1 MSEHQLQF
9 LEMRDNHWPFVG
21 KQEKDL
27 LLTGI
32 KIRGPLRSYAY
43 SMSLDS
49 IDIRA
54 LVRVQLSA
62 CLRAC
67 LAALLLLTVAT
78 AVAGEPCKPFE
89 DGRVDP
95 QILEV
100 MRSAAHEGRLYRVV
114 PGNSRVGFCVRYF
127 PGQEFRGEFTNIV
140 GGLVMPSMAQQYGQA
155 LLLIHTSILEAS
167 HAGLSPLVRGPE
179 FMDTDRYPEIMFVG
193 RAFEWLAPLQG
204 YIYGDLT
211 LRGITQPV
219 VFNVGID
226 ILEEG
231 LGNQPDRIFLK
242 GTGQVSRYQFD
253 MHHHR
258 FTIGE
263 TVRLCLDVEMAPWDP

>member
-1 MSEHQLQF
+1 M
-9 LEMRDNHWPFVG
+9 
-21 KQEKDL
+21 L
-27 LLTGI
+27 LIGVKT
-32 KIRGPLRSYAY
+32 RGPLRPYAY
-43 SMSLDS
+43 NMNIDS
-49 IDIRA
+49 VDLRPLPRI
-54 LVRVQLSA
+54 QLSGYLRT
-62 CLRAC
+62 CLS
-67 LAALLLLTVAT
+67 ALLMLAMGA

-140 GGLVMPSMAQQYGQA
+140 GGLVMPSMAQQSGQA
-155 LLLIHTSILEAS
+155 LLLIHTSTMEAS
-167 HAGLSPLVRGPE
+167 HAGLSPLVRGHE
-179 FMDTDRYPEIMFVG
+179 FMDTDNYPEILFVG
-193 RAFEWLAPLQG
+193 RVFEWLAPLQG

-253 MHHHR
+253 MRHHR

>member
-1 MSEHQLQF
+1 MI
-9 LEMRDNHWPFVG
+9 RV
-21 KQEKDL
+21 
-27 LLTGI
+27 
-32 KIRGPLRSYAY
+32 KIRGPLRFYACDVNIN
-43 SMSLDS
+43 SVDL
-49 IDIRA
+49 RP
-54 LVRVQLSA
+54 LPRVQLSGY
-62 CLRAC
+62 LRAY
-67 LAALLLLTVAT
+67 LSALLMLAMAT
-78 AVAGEPCKPFE
+78 AVASEPCKPFE
-89 DGRVDP
+89 NGRVDA
-95 QILEV
+95 QTLEI

-140 GGLVMPSMAQQYGQA
+140 GGLVMPSMTQLSGQA
-155 LLLIHTSILEAS
+155 LLLIHTSTMEAS
-167 HAGLSPLVRGPE
+167 NAGLSPLVRGHE
-179 FMDTDRYPEIMFVG
+179 FMDTDNYPEILFVG

-219 VFNVGID
+219 AFNVGID

-231 LGNQPDRIFLK
+231 LGDQPDRIFLK

-253 MHHHR
+253 MRHHR

-263 TVRLCLDVEMAPWDP
+263 TVRLCLDVEMAPWEP

>member
-1 MSEHQLQF
+1 
-9 LEMRDNHWPFVG
+9 
-21 KQEKDL
+21 
-27 LLTGI
+27 LLTGV
-32 KIRGPLRSYAY
+32 KIREPLRSYAY
-43 SMSLDS
+43 SMNIDS
-49 IDIRA
+49 ID
-54 LVRVQLSA
+54 LWPLPRVQLSGYLRV
-62 CLRAC
+62 CLS
-67 LAALLLLTVAT
+67 ALLLLAVAA

-100 MRSAAHEGRLYRVV
+100 MRNAALEGRLYRVV

-127 PGQEFRGEFTNIV
+127 PGQEFRGEFTNVV
-140 GGLVMPSMAQQYGQA
+140 GGLVMPSMTQQYGQA
-155 LLLIHTSILEAS
+155 LLLVHTSTMDAS
-167 HAGLSPLVRGPE
+167 HAGLSPLVRGHE
-179 FMDTDRYPEIMFVG
+179 FMDTDRYPEILFVG
-193 RAFEWLAPLQG
+193 RVFEWLAPLQG

-211 LRGITQPV
+211 MRGITQPV

-231 LGNQPDRIFLK
+231 LGNQPDRISLQ

-263 TVRLCLDVEMAPWDP
+263 TVRLCLDVEMTPWDP